1 MTTEIHNSMK
11 DIQRAMTRGN
21 SKVIKAINRPGTSYN
36 IRGGKRKKNFED
48 LDHIFT
54 QDVDKINL
62 TSSEQ
67 PGAANMSSDG
77 SKQINLSQHLKNNVE
92 YFKKSI
98 SIRDKSRM
106 TSPNNTSNL
115 NNKSADL
122 VKKHI
127 EQMQDELDRNL
138 IDLKEKKQKILNW
151 E

>member
-1 MTTEIHNSMK
+1 
-11 DIQRAMTRGN
+11 
-21 SKVIKAINRPGTSYN
+21 
-36 IRGGKRKKNFED
+36 
-48 LDHIFT
+48 
-54 QDVDKINL
+54 
-62 TSSEQ
+62 
-67 PGAANMSSDG
+67 MSSDG